1 MSRSSPRRAYTAM
14 PYSATSAA
22 ATSSCVE
29 IGLDAARWTSAPPAW
44 SVRARFAVSVVTWR
58 QAPMRMPASG
68 CSRSKRSR
76 ISRSTGI
83 SRSAH
88 STLRV
93 PRAASPRSV
102 TSWLGEV
109 AGAVIGN
116 HGPWGAVGGGG
127 GVAASGRAVGRGA
140 EQPAE
145 GGREVG
151 PGRADP
157 PDQPLLEASVLG
169 VPELAV
175 GLNGRWVVG
184 ADVQDDLVAVAE
196 ELGGHR
202 ARDGGRVAVTPMI
215 DVGEDVAD
223 DAEPRVSADHV
234 RPGGRH

>member
-1 MSRSSPRRAYTAM
+1 
-14 PYSATSAA
+14 
-22 ATSSCVE
+22 
-29 IGLDAARWTSAPPAW
+29 
-44 SVRARFAVSVVTWR
+44 
-58 QAPMRMPASG
+58 MPASG

-88 STLRV
+88 STRRV

-109 AGAVIGN
+109 ADAVIGN
-116 HGPWGAVGGGG
+116 QAPWCAVGDGC

-145 GGREVG
+145 CGREVG

-157 PDQPLLEASVLG
+157 PDQPLLEACVLG

-175 GLNGRWVVG
+175 GLDRGWVVG
-184 ADVQDDLVAVAE
+184 AHVQDDLVAVAE
-196 ELGGHR
+196 ELGGDR
-202 ARDGGRVAVTPMI
+202 ARDGGCVAVTAMTE
-215 DVGEDVAD
+215 VSEDVAY
-223 DAEPRVSADHV
+223 DAEPGVSSDDV
-234 RPGGRH
+234 RP